1 MGKRT
6 RWSIWVLL
14 VSLLLASGT
23 VRAGDGDLA
32 DAALTL
38 LTDAEL
44 PPALDVQAV
53 GDALTVCLDVA
64 PAALRADAGL
74 GAEQLEADVARVLAP
89 LDWRALHVHA
99 RDPEDGVCKPLSDF
113 LPAPEIAALA
123 SPQAERV
130 TPASSPLADVFPSS
144 LAGKTVFVSAGHGWQ
159 WNGWDWRTQRPPYE
173 EFIEDHNNAEV
184 VNQYLIP
191 YLENAGAT
199 VIPVRERDWNAARVV
214 VDDQD
219 AGFSTSGTWNVSAL
233 PGYQGGG
240 YHFAETVTETAT
252 ATATWSLEVPEPG
265 NYALYAWV
273 RPGTNRASD
282 AHYVVHHAGG
292 PSDVRLDQRIRPNTW
307 RYLGTFPFHADT
319 AAVTVDNGSA
329 EADRAVVADALRL
342 GGGVFDDLTAD
353 TGEPISTTAPYAPEE
368 PWWETATFYYS
379 QWMGFER
386 GSYFNDVVARPIY
399 ARWQHADVDEDAV
412 YISWHTNG
420 YNGDNDVISGT
431 VTYVHND
438 EDRRTE
444 GSLELQTAVHTELV
458 HDIQTGWELGWRD
471 LGQRALNLGE
481 LRLLW
486 DDNPYERMP
495 GVLLE
500 IGYHDNEHDA
510 NALKEPLFNRLA
522 ARAVYQGILHYF
534 EEKDNVELVE
544 APEPPTHLRVQNVGG
559 GAVHVAWQPP
569 ETGADSN
576 DLYGDAATG
585 YRVYTSTDGFA
596 WGAPLAVVDT
606 EAALTGFPAGET
618 VYVRV
623 TATNDGGESFPT
635 ETLGARVGD
644 HAPLLLVNGFD
655 KLNRFGLVE
664 EVDPTEGYNLRLWEH
679 RINSRSYI
687 VHHGD
692 AIPQDYAWD
701 SASNEAVAVEHVTL
715 EAYTI
720 VDWILGEESLEE
732 EGTLNPAE
740 RVALIDFLEQQD
752 GALLISGAELLWDL
766 VAQGRDVTFA
776 REQLH
781 TGYAADDAGTYAV
794 APTAGGVFAGL
805 PAFSF
810 DAPEEYDADFPD
822 VLAAEAGAAPA
833 LTYADGTGGVAAVQY
848 AAGCR
853 RTLVLGFPFEVIRPT
868 ARPDVMAR
876 ALDFLDECI
885 TPPVE
890 AAETGITSPGDGSY
904 ANAVPTFSGWASG
917 DGLRRVEVQ
926 VSDALSRTWDG
937 VGWSAS
943 STWLTATDVLS
954 WHYTLPPLDDGA
966 YALRART
973 VASQTDATPAQAAF
987 TLDTG
992 VPVTPTLITPTHGIT
1007 LTALA
1012 ATLQWSLPDD
1022 GAPLAYDLVL
1032 DGITRTVGSP
1042 TYTTAVGRGTH
1053 SWRVRGVDAAG
1064 NVGPWSVEAHFY
1076 AEHATAF
1083 LPLVLRNY
1091 APAVEPPPTDC
1102 ATWLAEDF
1110 EGATDWT
1117 FNNLAAT
1124 VAEPVHGGAQA
1135 VRVGIS
1141 PGTPGS
1147 ESYSSI
1153 MRTLDL
1159 PADAESITLTY
1170 WAYPI
1175 LEDNDPD
1182 DFHYVGPQ
1190 GGLTVDRADTWTWEK
1205 RTLDLSAYAGE
1216 SILFFFGTKNDADD
1230 STASLTVDD
1239 VRIEVCY

>member
-6 RWSIWVLL
+6 RWSILLLL
-14 VSLLLASGT
+14 VSLLLSSGT
-23 VRAGDGDLA
+23 VRAGDGNLA

-44 PPALDVQAV
+44 PPVLDVQAV

-64 PAALRADAGL
+64 PASLRADGGL
-74 GAEQLEADVARVLAP
+74 GAEQLEADVARTLLP

-99 RDPEDGVCKPLSDF
+99 RDPADDVCKPLSDF
-113 LPAPEIAALA
+113 LPAPEISALT
-123 SPQAERV
+123 SPRAERI
-130 TPASSPLADVFPSS
+130 TPAPSPLADVFPRS

-159 WNGWDWRTQRPPYE
+159 WNGWAWRTQRPPYQ

-219 AGFSTSGTWNVSAL
+219 AGFSITGAWSVSAL
-233 PGYQGGG
+233 PGYQDGD

-252 ATATWSLEVPEPG
+252 ATATWTLEVPAPG
-265 NYALYAWV
+265 DYALYAWV
-273 RPGTNRASD
+273 RPGTNRVSD

-292 PSDVRLDQRIRPNTW
+292 QSDVRLDQRIRPNTW
-307 RYLGTFPFHADT
+307 RYLGTFPFHAGS

-329 EADRAVVADALRL
+329 EAGNHVVADALRL
-342 GGGVFDDLTAD
+342 GGDVFDDLTGID
-353 TGEPISTTAPYAPEE
+353 TTASAPPYE

-379 QWMGFER
+379 QWMGMTQPY
-386 GSYFNDVVARPIY
+386 GDVTARPIY
-399 ARWQHADVDEDAV
+399 SRWQHAGVDEDAV

-420 YNGDNDVISGT
+420 YNGDNHVISGT
-431 VTYVHND
+431 ISYVHD
-438 EDRRTE
+438 GSTYPRTE
-444 GSLELQTAVHTELV
+444 GSPELQNAVHTELV
-458 HDIQTGWELGWRD
+458 HDIQTGWSENWVD
-471 LGQRALNLGE
+471 LKQRARNLGE
-481 LRLLW
+481 VRLLW
-486 DDNPYERMP
+486 DAEDQSNHLP

-510 NALKEPLFNRLA
+510 NALKEPLFNKLA
-522 ARAVYQGILHYF
+522 ARAVYQGIVHYF
-534 EEKDNVELVE
+534 GEKDNVDLVE
-544 APEPPTHLRVQNVGG
+544 APEPPTHLHVRNVGG
-559 GAVHVAWQPP
+559 GTGAVHVAWQPP
-569 ETGADSN
+569 ETGAESGG
-576 DLYGDAATG
+576 LYGDAATG
-585 YRVYTSTDGFA
+585 YRVYTSPDGFA
-596 WGAPLAVVDT
+596 WGEPLTVT
-606 EAALTGFPAGET
+606 GLETTLTGFAEGET

-664 EVDPTEGYNLRLWEH
+664 EIDPTEGYNLRLWEH
-679 RINSRSYI
+679 RVNSRSYV

-701 SASNEAVAVEHVTL
+701 SASNEAVAAGDVRLTD
-715 EAYTI
+715 YTV
-720 VDWILGEESLEE
+720 VDWILGEESLEVD
-732 EGTLNPAE
+732 GTLNAAE
-740 RVALIDFLEQQD
+740 RLALTLFLEHD

-766 VAQGRDVTFA
+766 VDQVRDPDFA
-776 REQLH
+776 RGQLL
-781 TGYAADDAGTYAV
+781 TDYAADDAGTYAV
-794 APTAGGVFAGL
+794 TPTADGAFAGL
-805 PAFSF
+805 APFIF

-822 VLAAEAGAAPA
+822 VLTPLGDAAPA
-833 LTYADGTGGVAAVQY
+833 LTYAGGTGGVAAVQY

-853 RTLVLGFPFEVIRPT
+853 RTLVLGFPFEVIRPA

-876 ALDFLDECI
+876 ALDFLDECV

-904 ANAVPTFSGWASG
+904 VNAVPAFSGWASG
-917 DGLRRVEVQ
+917 DGLHRVEVQ
-926 VSDALSRTWDG
+926 VTNALSQTWDG
-937 VGWSAS
+937 GAWVTPT
-943 STWLTATDVLS
+943 TWLTATGALD
-954 WHYTLPPLDDGA
+954 WHYTLPTSLDDGA
-966 YALRART
+966 YTLRART
-973 VASQTDATPAQAAF
+973 VASQTDATPAQTIF
-987 TLDTG
+987 TLDTVAPG
-992 VPVTPTLITPTHGIT
+992 EPTLITPTHGIT
-1007 LTALA
+1007 LTSLT
-1012 ATLQWSLPDD
+1012 ATLQWSLPPDD

-1032 DGITRTVGSP
+1032 DGITRAVGSP
-1042 TYTTAVGRGTH
+1042 TYTTAVGSGAH
-1053 SWRVRGVDAAG
+1053 SWRVRAVDAAG
-1064 NVGPWSVEAHFY
+1064 NVGPWSVEGHFN
-1076 AEHATAF
+1076 AEHATVF

-1102 ATWLAEDF
+1102 TTWLAEDF

-1124 VAEPVHGGAQA
+1124 VTEPVHGGAHA
-1135 VRVGIS
+1135 VRVGVPS
-1141 PGTPGS
+1141 GTPGS

-1153 MRTLDL
+1153 MRTLEL

-1190 GGLTVDRADTWTWEK
+1190 GDLTVDWADTWSWEE

-1239 VRIEVCY
+1239 IRIEVCY